1 MNQVMTLAMDEVK
14 ILEQLRGVDFLG
26 FFSDETLEKLARSC
40 KVISLSPFEVLFEEG
55 DVSNSMYIILSG
67 ELLVYKKNKVIA
79 RRKPSEYIGE
89 MGLIESEPRSAS
101 IRAETQ
107 TQLLEITA
115 ERFHKEFDLQAQALF
130 ALLKTLSVRSRKDL
144 DVMDEMKGELTLAE
158 DNAEK
163 FSQILDGTSNETYI
177 LDTENYKITQT
188 NAAASRSLGYSKT
201 QICSKALYEFWEDQS
216 LLEFELFVEPLRTGK
231 KLLQVFEALQKRK
244 DGTVYPVQVKLKL
257 VLFSKTMALLAVVQD
272 LSESRLLESKIKRMA
287 FFDSLTGLPNRN
299 MINDRITLAL
309 AHAER
314 NEQNFALLF
323 LDMDDFE
330 SVNDSLG
337 HSIGDE
343 LLKEVAKRLTSLLRG
358 EDSVARIGGDEFVIL
373 LTGLKDDNY
382 STRLAERIISALKPV
397 FKIDTHEI
405 YSSFSIGIALYPND
419 GKDVE
424 TLFKC
429 ADTAMYRAKEQGK
442 NSYFVH
448 DPKMLSLAH
457 NRLELKTLI
466 GRTLENDDFQL
477 DYQPKIDIKT
487 GEYQRLEV
495 FLRMKDP
502 DRGLVL
508 PAEFLPVAE
517 DSGLIVSIGD
527 WVMQSVCKQIQ
538 AWKQEGIPLVP
549 VSINLSQTQ
558 LLQGKLAE
566 KIESCLSNFSLEPN
580 MFEFEIPEIALQQT
594 PAHKNLMDLHD
605 FGSKLALDNFGMGLS
620 SLNNLARIPLNTL
633 NIDPKLIRGLSA
645 GINSTITNTIIGIG
659 KSLNLKTVAKGVETI
674 EQKKLLEHTECDW
687 AQGYFVGKPLSP
699 EKLKLLLQKDL

>member
-1 MNQVMTLAMDEVK
+1 MTLAMDEVK

-323 LDMDDFE
+323 LDMDDFK

-429 ADTAMYRAKEQGK
+429 ADTAM
-442 NSYFVH
+442 
-448 DPKMLSLAH
+448 
-457 NRLELKTLI
+457 
-466 GRTLENDDFQL
+466 
-477 DYQPKIDIKT
+477 
-487 GEYQRLEV
+487 
-495 FLRMKDP
+495 
-502 DRGLVL
+502 
-508 PAEFLPVAE
+508 
-517 DSGLIVSIGD
+517 
-527 WVMQSVCKQIQ
+527 
-538 AWKQEGIPLVP
+538 
-549 VSINLSQTQ
+549 
-558 LLQGKLAE
+558 
-566 KIESCLSNFSLEPN
+566 
-580 MFEFEIPEIALQQT
+580 
-594 PAHKNLMDLHD
+594 
-605 FGSKLALDNFGMGLS
+605 
-620 SLNNLARIPLNTL
+620 
-633 NIDPKLIRGLSA
+633 
-645 GINSTITNTIIGIG
+645 
-659 KSLNLKTVAKGVETI
+659 
-674 EQKKLLEHTECDW
+674 
-687 AQGYFVGKPLSP
+687 
-699 EKLKLLLQKDL
+699 